1 MGMEMG
7 GFEIRDMIGW
17 IYTHA
22 QVKAFSQDH
31 IIGNDKTRSEAEK
44 TALKAKCVG
53 WKTPQLKPAI
63 EPICFAVKPAE
74 GRLIDTFDKYGTGLM
89 NTIDTKVGT
98 DGDKFPANIVVTED
112 VGFGLDTVFVVPKP
126 TRAEKGDYNSHLS
139 VKPLG
144 LINHLLRL
152 FTKEGA
158 VVLDPFM
165 GSGTTAL
172 VAKNL
177 NRDFIG
183 IDISPEYCEMAKQ
196 RLENPSSINTK
207 QTNHARNGTN

>member
-1 MGMEMG
+1 
-7 GFEIRDMIGW
+7 
-17 IYTHA
+17 
-22 QVKAFSQDH
+22 
-31 IIGNDKTRSEAEK
+31 
-44 TALKAKCVG
+44 LKAKCAG

-98 DGDKFPANIVVTED
+98 DGDKFPANIVVTDD

-165 GSGTTAL
+165 GSGTTA
-172 VAKNL
+172 VSCVTTGRKYVG
-177 NRDFIG
+177 F
-183 IDISPEYCEMAKQ
+183 DINAEYIKICEQ
-196 RLENPSSINTK
+196 RVTEALTVEKATDPSVLP
-207 QTNHARNGTN
+207 